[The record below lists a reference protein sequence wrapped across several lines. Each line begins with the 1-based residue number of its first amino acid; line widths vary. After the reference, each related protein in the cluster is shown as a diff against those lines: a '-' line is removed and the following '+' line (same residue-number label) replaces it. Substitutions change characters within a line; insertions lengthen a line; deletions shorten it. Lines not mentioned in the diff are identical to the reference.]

1 MACIWPDP
9 DSCQKSYEACVGQKS
24 VCVIDRVRVSKRKQK
39 EPKERLGPRWKNM
52 WVEVESELESDG
64 SREDGWRAW
73 GLQDIAFGLMG
84 LWDNLDER
92 NQLLRE
98 QNGLLQRI
106 TMCLERTGVVEAMEL

>member
-1 MACIWPDP
+1 MIN
-9 DSCQKSYEACVGQKS
+9 
-24 VCVIDRVRVSKRKQK
+24 RVRVLKRKQRKQK
-39 EPKERLGPRWKNM
+39 ERSGQKWKKM
-52 WVEVESELESDG
+52 QVEVESELESDG

-106 TMCLERTGVVEAMEL
+106 TMCLERTGVVEALEPDLDSTIRE